1 MFGFLLTILIL
12 DGFLLGLVVL
22 MQSGKGDGLAAM
34 GGSGSTMAD
43 SVLGGR
49 QAVTLLTKTTWVT
62 GAIFLGLS
70 LVLSVM
76 SSRATNATSVLQ
88 DEFTQNPSAG
98 QPLLPT
104 VPGAVVPGATGAG
117 ATEGAGTG
125 GAAANPDTSK

>member
-1 MFGFLLTILIL
+1 VFGFLLTILIL

-22 MQSGKGDGLAAM
+22 MQAGKGDGLAAM

-62 GAIFLGLS
+62 GAIFLGLT

-76 SSRATNATSVLQ
+76 SSRVTNATSVLEGQ
-88 DEFTQNPSAG
+88 FNEAPTPG
-98 QPLLPT
+98 QPLIPT
-104 VPGAVVPGATGAG
+104 LPGATGAG
-117 ATEGAGTG
+117 ADEGAGA

>member
-1 MFGFLLTILIL
+1 VFGFLLTILVL

-22 MQSGKGDGLAAM
+22 MQAGKGDGLAAM

-62 GAIFLGLS
+62 GAIFLGLT

-76 SSRATNATSVLQ
+76 SSRATNATSVLEG
-88 DEFTQNPSAG
+88 EFNEAPAP

-104 VPGAVVPGATGAG
+104 VPGATGAG
-117 ATEGAGTG
+117 AAQGAGA
-125 GAAANPDTSK
+125 GAAAIPDTSK

>member
-1 MFGFLLTILIL
+1 MFGFLLAILVL

-76 SSRATNATSVLQ
+76 SSRASNATSILQ
-88 DEFTQNPSAG
+88 DTFNEAPTPG
-98 QPLLPT
+98 QPLIPT
-104 VPGAVVPGATGAG
+104 VPGATGAG
-117 ATEGAGTG
+117 AAEGAAS
-125 GAAANPDTSK
+125 GAATANPDTSQ